1 MESKIKRFE
10 SGHHCEGSGHRRI
23 ASGEMYPESGMSS
36 RVSMTRPLADKSSF
50 GTDGTGMLSNLSS
63 RRCGADPPKNE
74 SGCKHEASP
83 SSTHM
88 HECMPRIL
96 RIVPGPTNIYTE
108 TEHVHQHV
116 IREHVDCHQAHI
128 GRVSAGSGQSTNDI
142 R

>member
-74 SGCKHEASP
+74 SGRIGITWLYAETSRYV
-83 SSTHM
+83 SSGNGFCIAAANLSQR
-88 HECMPRIL
+88 EVVIANS
-96 RIVPGPTNIYTE
+96 VP
-108 TEHVHQHV
+108 QM
-116 IREHVDCHQAHI
+116 RL
-128 GRVSAGSGQSTNDI
+128 
-142 R
+142 